1 MQSCEFPL
9 HEFPNLFSPNNPSI
23 AVSRGTWVRND
34 PMLRDA
40 EQRVVED
47 EQPGAG

>member
-1 MQSCEFPL
+1 M
-9 HEFPNLFSPNNPSI
+9 
-23 AVSRGTWVRND
+23 SRGTRVHYD

-40 EQRVVED
+40 EPRVEED